1 LPLSRP
7 INSYLLIVERG
18 TIPWTDTN
26 HNDFEVSFP
35 STGNHIFIR
44 TDVYGIHRSLVANP
58 KYKFGDEDECNGFQS
73 YVRERDLIGTY
84 EAASITVVRG
94 HREEIMASGQYVK
107 IWQAKDDTKHP
118 SFTFWV
124 SEKTELDHEEYDCAD
139 FVLSSKQPRDQAIV
153 RLQANGTASKGN
165 IDIDTIII
173 KLEFDDGMLA
183 RLEFRP
189 S

>member
-1 LPLSRP
+1 
-7 INSYLLIVERG
+7 
-18 TIPWTDTN
+18 
-26 HNDFEVSFP
+26 
-35 STGNHIFIR
+35 
-44 TDVYGIHRSLVANP
+44 
-58 KYKFGDEDECNGFQS
+58 
-73 YVRERDLIGTY
+73 
-84 EAASITVVRG
+84 
-94 HREEIMASGQYVK
+94 M
-107 IWQAKDDTKHP
+107 
-118 SFTFWV
+118 